1 MSEEKDYFDEMTV
14 TVWSTEIR
22 HLFCEIRNCLKMR
35 DTLDYEEESET
46 RRYMREQLNERQSK
60 LEDRLLELTGLQIGD
75 FDFHVE

>member
-22 HLFCEIRNCLKMR
+22 HLFCEIQQCIKMYEVLDNEDPSDIRAYLKQ
-35 DTLDYEEESET
+35 
-46 RRYMREQLNERQSK
+46 QLYERQGE
-60 LEDRLLELTGLQIGD
+60 LETRLLELTGLQIGD